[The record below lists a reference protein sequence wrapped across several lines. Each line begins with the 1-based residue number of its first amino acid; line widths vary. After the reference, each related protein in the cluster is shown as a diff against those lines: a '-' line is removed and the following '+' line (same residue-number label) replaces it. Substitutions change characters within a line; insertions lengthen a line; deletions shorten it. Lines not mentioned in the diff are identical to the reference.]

1 MSLVV
6 ALVCGAGAAIAYG
19 AATAVEH
26 SAAHTD
32 DGAGDARGLVA
43 LLRNPRWLIG
53 FAGDGVGLVLQVIAL
68 ATGPVVLVQPLL
80 VLALPV
86 SLPIAWW
93 LGGRRPSRGDY
104 LWSGL
109 IIAGL
114 ALFFGIVGNPGD
126 ASVITDRQ
134 ALIVIVVAL
143 VAGAAALGAVHGR
156 SRSSRALVY
165 GTVAGVWS
173 GVVGVLVDAAAAA
186 WEHHG
191 IRAFVHGYGLV
202 PLGGF
207 ILVGALALVLTQTAL
222 QIGDLGASYPANLSA
237 DPVIAVVL
245 GATVLGENIPTGPGQ
260 LVAYAVGLGAIVTGA
275 IRLARRPGQ

>member
-1 MSLVV
+1 MSLLV
-6 ALVCGAGAAIAYG
+6 AVPCGIGAAIAYG
-19 AATAVEH
+19 ASTAVEH

-32 DGAGDARGLVA
+32 DATADARGLVA

-53 FAGDGVGLVLQVIAL
+53 FAGDGLGLILQVIAL

-93 LGGRRPSRGDY
+93 LGGRRPDRTDY
-104 LWSGL
+104 LWSAL

-114 ALFFGIVGNPGD
+114 ALFFGVVGNPGD
-126 ASVITDRQ
+126 ASVITDHQ
-134 ALIVIVVAL
+134 ALIVIIVSL
-143 VAGAAALGAVHGR
+143 VAGGAALGAVHGR
-156 SRSSRALVY
+156 SRSTRALVY
-165 GTVAGVWS
+165 GTVAGAWS

-202 PLGGF
+202 PLSGLL
-207 ILVGALALVLTQTAL
+207 LVGALAVVLTQTAL
-222 QIGDLGASYPANLSA
+222 QIGELGASFPANLSA
-237 DPVIAVVL
+237 DPVVAVVL
-245 GATVLGENIPTGPGQ
+245 GATVLGENIPTSAGA
-260 LVAYAVGLGAIVTGA
+260 LVAYAAGLGAIMTGA
-275 IRLARRPGQ
+275 VKLARRPDQ